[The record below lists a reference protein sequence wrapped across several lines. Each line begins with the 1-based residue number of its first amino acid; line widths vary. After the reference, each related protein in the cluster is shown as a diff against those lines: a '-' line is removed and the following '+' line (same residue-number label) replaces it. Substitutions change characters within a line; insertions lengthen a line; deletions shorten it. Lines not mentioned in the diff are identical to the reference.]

1 MKVEIIEVLPLE
13 SVPSASGIAV
23 CGDLI
28 YAIGDDSPFL
38 HELDGHL
45 RPLSKWPM
53 FPSEMME
60 NGRIPKSEKP
70 DLEAMEFVSS
80 EELVIFGSG
89 SKSPERDVFV
99 RVKLNGIPNIRTI
112 NVTEFYLQL
121 KESPSM
127 RGSEL
132 NIEAAAFH
140 NGTMLLFN
148 RRSPIVFEFDYEEFI
163 HFLIQKGPLPRVKA
177 RVIQLPSLEG
187 VNSGFSGA
195 TVSTKTGR
203 LIVTT
208 SVEETDNAF
217 DDGRVLGSFIGWA
230 PLGEHDLSENYEFV
244 RLPSADQPLK
254 VESVTIEHED
264 SESGMTVLM
273 TTDSDGGISQLIRA
287 RLKW

>member
-1 MKVEIIEVLPLE
+1 
-13 SVPSASGIAV
+13 
-23 CGDLI
+23 
-28 YAIGDDSPFL
+28 
-38 HELDGHL
+38 
-45 RPLSKWPM
+45 M